1 MSEEFQARQAASDLS
16 TSIVKRSTSRCAS
29 FCGGL
34 QHVRRN
40 HEANRNP
47 AGRLQP
53 AEDVFFP
60 FYATTGTILGAYIL
74 STTNTASC
82 CFLQILL
89 VLTLPGPYCTTPQPK
104 TNISTYC
111 VNSSIVSYY
120 NLNNTHII
128 THTSTINITHI
139 HTHTNNI
146 LLIFIQLL
154 SFKPSSRKLRGAQ
167 RNRPHSPGQQLAAGP
182 FTQKNC
188 GLFSSPIP
196 AFIQQSYSD
205 SACSS
210 WKKEASNVRPPS
222 IALDSH
228 STWLVFGCLWDWHYP
243 SCHYCVLVSEA

>member
-1 MSEEFQARQAASDLS
+1 MLRLCLKSSKPAKLLQTFPRASSSAAPRG
-16 TSIVKRSTSRCAS
+16 VS

-53 AEDVFFP
+53 AEDVIFP
-60 FYATTGTILGAYIL
+60 CYATTGTILGAYIL

-89 VLTLPGPYCTTPQPK
+89 VLASLGPTTPQPK
-104 TNISTYC
+104 TNIKYYC
-111 VNSSIVSYY
+111 VNSIIVSYY

-128 THTSTINITHI
+128 THTSTMNITQI
-139 HTHTNNI
+139 NTHTKHI
-146 LLIFIQLL
+146 LLILIQLL

-182 FTQKNC
+182 FTQNTAGC
-188 GLFSSPIP
+188 SARLYPHSSSNPTQTQP
-196 AFIQQSYSD
+196 AQ
-205 SACSS
+205 AA
-210 WKKEASNVRPPS
+210 KKKQA
-222 IALDSH
+222 
-228 STWLVFGCLWDWHYP
+228 T
-243 SCHYCVLVSEA
+243 